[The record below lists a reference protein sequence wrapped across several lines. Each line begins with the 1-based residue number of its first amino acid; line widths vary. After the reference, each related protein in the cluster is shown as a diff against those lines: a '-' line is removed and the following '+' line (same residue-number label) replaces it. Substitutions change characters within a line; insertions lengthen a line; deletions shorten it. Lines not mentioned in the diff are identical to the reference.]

1 MGSNNPPRN
10 DKAVAIPANGQDN
23 TGQSGQGTAQLV
35 LTAGNNNQQNTQN
48 DSSPASSQGSVRRQP
63 KNLQSLLKFAMEAT
77 RAEDAPGNTVAPLDD
92 QRRRFLEEALRSLT
106 VNVAEVLD
114 NAIKVLTNREL
125 LNSIKEGDEL
135 PDEVKNSFTILL
147 DHVDDMDVANDFSKM
162 GGFAMFPMCYSS
174 QNEDLRARASS
185 VLGTL
190 CQNNPYCQERALS
203 SGLLAVLLNLVRS
216 ERGTALAKCLY
227 ALSCM
232 SRGYEPASLELI
244 KQDGCPALVELLNS
258 PETPAKTKAAFLIR
272 HFCQN
277 FPDARK
283 RFVTLNIVK
292 VIAAE
297 IQAGRNEST
306 EHLLSILQVLVNSKD
321 PVIMQQCKDPRNH
334 LKQTLQNHL
343 KRPELSDDRFI
354 EEKEYCQGLLNTIF
368 SSNPPNRPVNIE
380 EADR

>member
-10 DKAVAIPANGQDN
+10 NKAVAIPANGQGN
-23 TGQSGQGTAQLV
+23 SGQPAQGIPNQLA
-35 LTAGNNNQQNTQN
+35 LSAGNNNPQNAQT
-48 DSSPASSQGSVRRQP
+48 DLSAASSLSSVDRRQP

-77 RAEDAPGNTVAPLDD
+77 QAEDAPGNRVAPLDD
-92 QRRRFLEEALRSLT
+92 QRRQFLEDALRSLT

-125 LNSIKEGDEL
+125 LNSIKAGDEL

-147 DHVDDMDVANDFSKM
+147 DYVDDMDVANDFSKM
-162 GGFAMFPMCYSS
+162 GGFAVFPMCYSS
-174 QNEDLRARASS
+174 ENEDLRARASS

-190 CQNNPYCQERALS
+190 CQNNPYCQERALN
-203 SGLLAVLLNLVRS
+203 SGLLAVLLSLVQT
-216 ERGTALAKCLY
+216 ERGTALTKCLY

-244 KQDGCPALVELLNS
+244 RQGGCPVLVELLNS
-258 PETPAKTKAAFLIR
+258 SEPAAKTKAAFLVR

-277 FPDARK
+277 YPDARK

-297 IQAGRNEST
+297 IKAGRNEST
-306 EHLLSILQVLVNSKD
+306 EHLLSILQVLVSTKD
-321 PVIMQQCKDPRNH
+321 QVILRLCRDPKYNLR
-334 LKQTLQNHL
+334 QTLQDHL
-343 KRPELSDDRFI
+343 RRPELRDDRFL
-354 EEKEYCQGLLNTIF
+354 EEKEYCQELLNTIY
-368 SSNPPNRPVNIE
+368 SGPPVNE
-380 EADR
+380 EPADR